1 MGPGFDAAQ
10 MKAKIKSFHSM
21 MEKKANLDQ
30 YLDMLEELYNRQ
42 SRSKVAAEIFLA
54 MERAKRRNVV
64 GLGKQ

>member
-1 MGPGFDAAQ
+1 

-42 SRSKVAAEIFLA
+42 SRSKVPLNFLA
-54 MERAKRRNVV
+54 MEEAKRRNVV